1 MKELRAVCNC
11 RAQRTG
17 NLLVI
22 TDKVV
27 HFEFVSSST
36 SEIGNEIISSIFDSK
51 LSEGKK
57 KKKEDVEEIYCLLD

>member
-36 SEIGNEIISSIFDSK
+36 SEIGNEIITLIFDSK
-51 LSEGKK
+51 LS
-57 KKKEDVEEIYCLLD
+57 